1 MKILIS
7 HGPYADNVE
16 HEVFEANMRDCR
28 YNDDIDSLIVDVE
41 YANGVSERFHYVR
54 RLEFLE

>member
-7 HGPYADNVE
+7 HGMYADDVA
-16 HEVFEANMRDCR
+16 HEVIEANMRDCR
-28 YNDDIDSLIVDVE
+28 YNDDIDSLVVDVE
-41 YANGVSERFHYVR
+41 YTNGRGERFHHVR

>member
-7 HGPYADNVE
+7 HGVYADNIS

-28 YNDDIDSLIVDVE
+28 YNDDIDSLVVDVE
-41 YANGVSERFHYVR
+41 YVNGERKRFHHVR